1 MRGGVDGV
9 ALAVFLFFFLV
20 VTVMGFAAARWRRAR
35 NVLSL
40 DEWGLGGRGFGGFVT
55 WFLMGG
61 DIYTAYTF
69 VAVPAVVFGIGASGF
84 FSVAALTMAYPLGFV
99 FVARLWSI
107 SRRRGYVTPTD
118 FVRDRYGSRALSLAV
133 ALTGILATMPYLA
146 LQLIGL
152 QSVLTA
158 MGIGGTGSSWFGRD
172 LPLFIAFAVLAAY
185 TYSSGLRAPAL
196 ISFVKDTLIYVVI
209 AVAVIYI
216 PHKLGGFG
224 HIFASAQTAMA
235 TKNPTTHAPR
245 GAMVPSSSTMV
256 AYATSALGTALTLY
270 VYPHNVTTVL
280 ASKDRD
286 VIRRNSALLPI
297 YSIMLGLL
305 ALLGYMAIAA
315 GIKPIGGNA
324 QLVVPQLFGVMFPSW
339 FAGVAY
345 AAIGVGALVPAAIMS
360 IAAANT
366 FTRNVYREFIRPNAT
381 PAQETKVS
389 KLVSLLVKVGALAFV
404 IGLNPAFSINLQ
416 LLGGIWILQTFP
428 AVVVGLY
435 SRWLHRR
442 ALVAGWAVSMAYG
455 TIAAYNVPATG
466 KPGTHFGGSSAPI
479 PFTHVMCYIAITALV
494 INLIVA
500 IIGTLILRTLKVPT
514 GVDRTKPED
523 FYATEPETLGTE
535 ADRVAPLSVATS

>member
-1 MRGGVDGV
+1 MSGSVNSV
-9 ALAVFLFFFLV
+9 ALAVFLFFFLA
-20 VTVMGFAAARWRRAR
+20 VTVMGFAAARWRRTHQTV
-35 NVLSL
+35 NL
-40 DEWGLGGRGFGGFVT
+40 DEWGLGGRGFGGVVS

-69 VAVPAVVFGIGASGF
+69 IAVPAVVFGIGASGF
-84 FSVAALTMAYPLGFV
+84 FSVAALTLAYPLGFV

-118 FVRDRYGSRALSLAV
+118 FVRDRYGSRGLSLAV
-133 ALTGILATMPYLA
+133 ALTGILATMPYIA

-158 MGIGGTGSSWFGRD
+158 MGIGGSGTSWFGRD

-209 AVAVIYI
+209 AVAVVYI
-216 PHKLGGFG
+216 PQKLGGFG
-224 HIFASAQTAMA
+224 HIFASAQSAMA
-235 TKNPTTHAPR
+235 AKSPTTHAAR
-245 GAMVPSSSTMV
+245 GAMVPSASSMV

-286 VIRRNSALLPI
+286 VVRRNSAVLPI
-297 YSIMLGLL
+297 YSIMLGML

-315 GIKPIGGNA
+315 GIKPVGGNA
-324 QLVVPQLFGVMFPSW
+324 QLVVPQLFAVMFPSW

-366 FTRNVYREFIRPNAT
+366 FARNVYREFIRPDAT
-381 PAQETKVS
+381 PRQEAKVS
-389 KLVSLLVKVGALAFV
+389 KRASLLIKFGALAFV
-404 IGLNPAFSINLQ
+404 IWLNPAFSINLQ

-428 AVVVGLY
+428 AVVMGLY

-442 ALVAGWAVSMAYG
+442 ALLAGWAVSMVYG
-455 TIAAYNVPATG
+455 TVAAYNVPAPG
-466 KPGTHFGGSSAPI
+466 KPGSHFGGSSAAI
-479 PFTHVMCYIAITALV
+479 PFTHVVCYIAITALV
-494 INLIVA
+494 INLVVA
-500 IIGTLILRTLKVPT
+500 VVGTLILRAMKVST
-514 GVDRTKPED
+514 GSDRTEPQD
-523 FYATEPETLGTE
+523 FHATEPPAVEAE
-535 ADRVAPLSVATS
+535 ADRGAQPAGAT